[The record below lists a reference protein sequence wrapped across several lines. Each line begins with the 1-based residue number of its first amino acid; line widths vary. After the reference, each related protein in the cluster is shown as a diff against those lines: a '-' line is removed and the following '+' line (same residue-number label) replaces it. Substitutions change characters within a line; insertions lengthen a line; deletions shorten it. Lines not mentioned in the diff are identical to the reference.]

1 MGKAEIDREF
11 RRYGRPYTEAQK
23 QEIITGV
30 ASRMGIQDAD
40 DFYNTI
46 GYGGLSVTKLS
57 MKLRDEFFR
66 VVTVETPPASA
77 VTAADVATK
86 PRKKHSGGVIIDGV
100 EGCSVKFAHCCNP
113 LPGDNI
119 IGFITKGFGVSVHKR
134 NCPNILSIYDKP
146 DLAGRFVTAH
156 WEVRPTATETTA
168 LRAHIRVL
176 AEPTLTL
183 IADIASALADMRISL
198 HQINTKK
205 LSDNAMLVS
214 LMVGCRNTDHFKAI
228 LSRLRAV
235 PGVVEAERGY
245 VS

>member
-1 MGKAEIDREF
+1 M
-11 RRYGRPYTEAQK
+11 
-23 QEIITGV
+23 
-30 ASRMGIQDAD
+30 
-40 DFYNTI
+40 
-46 GYGGLSVTKLS
+46 
-57 MKLRDEFFR
+57 
-66 VVTVETPPASA
+66 
-77 VTAADVATK
+77 
-86 PRKKHSGGVIIDGV
+86 
-100 EGCSVKFAHCCNP
+100 
-113 LPGDNI
+113 
-119 IGFITKGFGVSVHKR
+119 
-134 NCPNILSIYDKP
+134 
-146 DLAGRFVTAH
+146 
-156 WEVRPTATETTA
+156 
-168 LRAHIRVL
+168 L